1 MSEAKTEYKPDF
13 KAISPAE
20 RRLLDYIHDV
30 GYGEIVVVVKGGIA
44 VMVKRERKD
53 IKLTD

>member
-1 MSEAKTEYKPDF
+1 MSEAKAEYKV
-13 KAISPAE
+13 ISPPE
-20 RRLLDYIHDV
+20 RKLLDYIRDV
-30 GYGEIVVVVKGGIA
+30 GYGEIVVVVKNGVG